1 MNTELIGY
9 IAAALTTT
17 SFLPQAL
24 MTIRSRNTQGISL
37 GMYVIFTFGVALWF
51 VYGVL
56 LGSWPMIVANTI
68 TFALAALILI
78 LKLRYR

>member
-51 VYGVL
+51 VYGLL